1 MQLLLLEV
9 SSSILKDYKGSV
21 GKRSSFFID
30 TCYRAAVRVFPF
42 FCKAKNASPLA
53 SKEKSR
59 EANRRFAT
67 CTVACAVA
75 VAGSF

>member
-1 MQLLLLEV
+1 M
-9 SSSILKDYKGSV
+9 
-21 GKRSSFFID
+21 
-30 TCYRAAVRVFPF
+30 VFAPF